1 MAGPATAGRTEPG
14 PAVAYLDPISLKCP
28 GCARTGEIVF
38 VVGIG
43 PNTQRGQGPAYVT
56 LKNPGPWRVEEITAR
71 PFFAGR
77 LVCPDCGAE
86 VLNRP
91 ENRHR

>member
-1 MAGPATAGRTEPG
+1 M
-14 PAVAYLDPISLKCP
+14 AYLDPRSLKCP
-28 GCARTGEIVF
+28 GCGKTGEVVF

-43 PNTQRGQGPAYVT
+43 PSTKPGQGPAYVT
-56 LKNPGPWRVEEITAR
+56 LRNAGPWVVEEIAAR

-77 LVCPDCGAE
+77 LFCPDCGAE
-86 VLNRP
+86 VLNRS